1 MSKGHLIE
9 KTPAVI
15 VNCASESC
23 VVSPLIQRTAPNM
36 RGQVATEVID
46 NQRVSTSVTEDGGEP
61 NVLDDVTSL
70 GPQTVTPVTSG
81 DNDSLQQ
88 PVSERNGSTSTGHPS
103 PQHYVTTTSSGH
115 G

>member
-1 MSKGHLIE
+1 
-9 KTPAVI
+9 V
-15 VNCASESC
+15 
-23 VVSPLIQRTAPNM
+23 
-36 RGQVATEVID
+36 
-46 NQRVSTSVTEDGGEP
+46 

-103 PQHYVTTTSSGH
+103 PRQVI
-115 G
+115 